1 MSFSE
6 SASKSREGAGVKIRV
21 STVSAAASG
30 LALVASAGADETSIH
45 LKDGPELASV
55 NAYCSICHSADYIE
69 MNSRFLKRAAWEAE
83 VTKMIKVMGAPIPE
97 SDVPRIVDY
106 LIRNYGV
113 E

>member
-1 MSFSE
+1 MSLSE
-6 SASKSREGAGVKIRV
+6 SASKSHENTRMKTRV
-21 STVSAAASG
+21 STAAAAAFG
-30 LALVASAGADETSIH
+30 LACVASAGADETSIR

-55 NAYCSICHSADYIE
+55 NAYCSICHSTDYIE
-69 MNSRFLKRAAWEAE
+69 MNSRFLERAAWEAE
-83 VTKMIKVMGAPIPE
+83 VTKMIKIMGAPIPD

>member
-1 MSFSE
+1 M
-6 SASKSREGAGVKIRV
+6 KTG
-21 STVSAAASG
+21 VSAAAAVALG
-30 LALVASAGADETSIH
+30 LACVASARADETSFR

-55 NAYCSICHSADYIE
+55 NAYCSICHSTDYIE

-83 VTKMIKVMGAPIPE
+83 VTKMIKIMGAPIPD

>member
-1 MSFSE
+1 M
-6 SASKSREGAGVKIRV
+6 KIRV
-21 STVSAAASG
+21 SLVTAGALG
-30 LALVASAGADETSIH
+30 LACVAPAGADETSLH

-106 LIRNYGV
+106 LVRNYGV